1 MKQNEQDTMEPQQ
14 GSPAVGLAEIN
25 GSREGITRPGTQE
38 EMIFRIIDR
47 RNLDIESWERLAVNG
62 SFFHTHH
69 WADVCFDGLE
79 TSIAAV
85 FLCAYVEDRLVGG
98 MPAIITQKY
107 GMKSLHA
114 MPYGTYGEA
123 VFADNLSDSLTDSF
137 YGHLDEYMHE
147 KKFSKV
153 TITDFN
159 RSLSIHDES
168 VLKRLGCFTH
178 IISLNG
184 RGEYHPPDKK
194 IEVHIRTGLRAGT
207 KIVQVKTER
216 QLDEF
221 YDLYNMTERRH
232 GKKKPLYS
240 KRFFTSILNNLKNSN
255 KLVWI
260 SLLADNTMVGSS
272 INFIHGEIL
281 FNWQTVSNYGK
292 RHFKPNHI
300 LLDEAI
306 RMGISA
312 GVKEINLGASP
323 PDAHG
328 LIDYKERWGGVRI
341 DYDFYYSSSWVR
353 KLLKR

>member
-1 MKQNEQDTMEPQQ
+1 MKRNGQETMEPRKDT
-14 GSPAVGLAEIN
+14 PAVRLEGKNESTEGSKMPGAEMN
-25 GSREGITRPGTQE
+25 
-38 EMIFRIIDR
+38 MAFRAIDR
-47 RNLDIESWERLAVNG
+47 RDLDIESWERIAENG
-62 SFFHTHH
+62 SFFHTHY
-69 WADVCFDGLE
+69 WADVCYEGLD

-85 FLCAYVEDRLVGG
+85 FLCAYAEDRLVGG

-107 GMKSLHA
+107 GMRSLHA

-123 VFADNLSDSLTDSF
+123 VFSGNPGNSLKDGF
-137 YGHLDEYMHE
+137 YGRLDEYI
-147 KKFSKV
+147 KKNRFSKV

-159 RSLSIHDES
+159 RSLSIHDEP

-194 IEVHIRTGLRAGT
+194 IEVHIRKGLRADT
-207 KIVQVKTER
+207 EIVEVKTAK

-221 YDLYNMTERRH
+221 YNLYNMTERRH
-232 GKKKPLYS
+232 GRRKSLYS
-240 KRFFTSILNNLKNSN
+240 KRFFSSILDNLANSG

-260 SLLADNTMVGSS
+260 SMLADNVMIGSS
-272 INFIHGEIL
+272 INFIHGETL
-281 FNWQTVSNYGK
+281 FNWQTVSNYEK

-306 RMGISA
+306 RIGISA

-353 KLLKR
+353 RLLNR